1 MTLTHISLG
10 IEVCASWNP
19 RQNSLQAR
27 PLLQVGSGVRVL
39 GNRFGRAEFGP

>member
-1 MTLTHISLG
+1 MTHTSLD

-39 GNRFGRAEFGP
+39 GNPFGRAEFRP